1 MNIQL
6 ANTEI
11 RAPFAGI
18 AEERYVN
25 AGDYLSVGS
34 KCAMVLAP
42 EPFLAVGT
50 VSEELVSQIAMGN
63 KARVKLVTGEFLE
76 GKVRFVA
83 EHADPATRTFR
94 VEVELPNPDAKL
106 RSGVSA
112 DIMIV
117 PLAQVP
123 AHRISPG
130 ILVLDDSGTV
140 GVRVVQDGMVRFH
153 AVQIISDGPDGM
165 WIAGLP
171 IKSDV
176 IIVGQEFVTNG
187 ERVKAVFDKK
197 PW

>member
-1 MNIQL
+1 
-6 ANTEI
+6 
-11 RAPFAGI
+11 
-18 AEERYVN
+18 
-25 AGDYLSVGS
+25 
-34 KCAMVLAP
+34 
-42 EPFLAVGT
+42 
-50 VSEELVSQIAMGN
+50 
-63 KARVKLVTGEFLE
+63 
-76 GKVRFVA
+76 VRFVA

-117 PLAQVP
+117 PLKQVP

-140 GVRVVQDGMVRFH
+140 GVRVVQDGLVRFH
-153 AVQIISDGPDGM
+153 TVQIISDGPDGM

-187 ERVKAVFDKK
+187 ERVKTVFDKK